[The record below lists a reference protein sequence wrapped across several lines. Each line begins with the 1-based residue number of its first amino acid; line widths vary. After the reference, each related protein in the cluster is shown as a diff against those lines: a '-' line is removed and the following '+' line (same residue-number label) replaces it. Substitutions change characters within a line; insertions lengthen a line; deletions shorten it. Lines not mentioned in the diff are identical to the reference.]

1 MRKRCHARKHFCC
14 EKNLQ
19 SSRWSGRDQPVTS
32 LRLHRFLRL
41 ERTKTTTVNPTAVS
55 DAAERHE
62 EQRFS
67 SVVSVTKDFRQP
79 DLRQHEIVDAARV
92 LLLNGGGVNEVTQVL
107 VHQLRNEGRE
117 GSLRKS
123 RKEKGR
129 AEDC

>member
-1 MRKRCHARKHFCC
+1 M
-14 EKNLQ
+14 
-19 SSRWSGRDQPVTS
+19 
-32 LRLHRFLRL
+32 
-41 ERTKTTTVNPTAVS
+41 TTTVNPTAVS
-55 DAAERHE
+55 DTAERHE

-67 SVVSVTKDFRQP
+67 SVVSVTKDFPQP

-107 VHQLRNEGRE
+107 VHQLRNEGCE